1 MENKTQKKLLLTDE
15 EMDEA
20 YCLADLHKDKM
31 GHKAIAQ
38 AQLSKLLEAG
48 YVQLDEDQ
56 TLPPLHQDPFQY
68 NDDAVTA
75 SIETQV
81 AMLKAGFRKIRSII
95 GEKG

>member
-1 MENKTQKKLLLTDE
+1 MENALLLTDE

-56 TLPPLHQDPFQY
+56 TLPPLY
-68 NDDAVTA
+68 NDA

-95 GEKG
+95 GEKGWRE